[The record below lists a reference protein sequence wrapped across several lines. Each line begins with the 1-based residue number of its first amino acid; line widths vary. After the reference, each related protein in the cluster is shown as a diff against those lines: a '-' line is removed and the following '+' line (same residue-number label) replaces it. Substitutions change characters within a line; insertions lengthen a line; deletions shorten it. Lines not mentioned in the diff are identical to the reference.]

1 MKSPFWIICSDAP
14 VQLTRSCK
22 HTARQFAAR
31 ISLERLFR
39 LASDKGDRSRLDRCL
54 PRQAFDKKRIWNHE
68 HAMLDLPTAKSC
80 PVHFAKLNLS
90 KLTHPSLCLLIAF
103 RPQCA
108 LCYHQAGS
116 CALFTPVGGMPYF
129 GNRRN
134 CRKFLSFKARSTYL
148 RLQDVSSLRF
158 VLLGFDTSCC
168 IKSSAMSLVILLLD
182 YCSKFYMKLS
192 V

>member
-31 ISLERLFR
+31 ISLARLFR

-54 PRQAFDKKRIWNHE
+54 PRQSFDKKRFWNHE

-90 KLTHPSLCLLIAF
+90 KLTHPFVSWQHSAHTRYVIIRQRVAPCLRLWAECRILPTDETVANFYLSKHEALICVCKMF
-103 RPQCA
+103 PVFDSSFSA
-108 LCYHQAGS
+108 L
-116 CALFTPVGGMPYF
+116 TPVAAT
-129 GNRRN
+129 RAQ
-134 CRKFLSFKARSTYL
+134 L
-148 RLQDVSSLRF
+148 
-158 VLLGFDTSCC
+158 CC
-168 IKSSAMSLVILLLD
+168 
-182 YCSKFYMKLS
+182 
-192 V
+192 